1 MLPCLC
7 SRKSLSSIS
16 SMPCQSSTSLVFL
29 DLAINSFLSRTI
41 LVFNSVPLRLPFPSS
56 QSSPPCTRLDIFNV
70 FSTISSIHSNP
81 FLRLTSVFPTFSS
94 AISSIFINS
103 PSSMYSRIPSLL
115 LLIHSQLGF
124 QLPPTL
130 PCSYPRQ
137 SSSIVIVVVVSDGAG
152 TAPGGGGPRG
162 AYKCTCRGKPSMCT
176 KRNTAGGGL
185 QRMHEEG

>member
-1 MLPCLC
+1 
-7 SRKSLSSIS
+7 
-16 SMPCQSSTSLVFL
+16 MPCQSLRTSLVFL

-103 PSSMYSRIPSLL
+103 PSSMYPRIPFLL
-115 LLIHSQLGF
+115 PLIYSQVGF
-124 QLPPTL
+124 STLPPPL
-130 PCSYPRQ
+130 PCPFPRQ
-137 SSSIVIVVVVSDGAG
+137 SSSIVIVTCGAG
-152 TAPGGGGPRG
+152 TAPGGGEHRG
-162 AYKCTCRGKPSMCT
+162 AYKWHM
-176 KRNTAGGGL
+176 
-185 QRMHEEG
+185 QREAEHVHQAEYSQRRAPKDARRR